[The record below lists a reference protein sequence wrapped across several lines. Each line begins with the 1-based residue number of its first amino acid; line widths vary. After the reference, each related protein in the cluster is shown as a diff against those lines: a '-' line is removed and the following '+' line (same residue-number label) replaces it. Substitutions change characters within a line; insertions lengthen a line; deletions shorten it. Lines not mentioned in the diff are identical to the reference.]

1 MEEPKIEEV
10 RRSIYVIWE
19 NLQCPICLDLMSSP
33 VSTKCDHQ
41 FCRFCIMKL
50 LDNGK
55 TREASCPVCKA
66 KVTKRSLQESPGF
79 KRLVEGL
86 KGLVQAFEDDT
97 CVGYNNKVSQKLEN
111 YGAVERRCKEVQL
124 EEGTTS
130 ESRPVKST
138 ADNSQSKGSED
149 ITTPSAEVKEGF
161 ARLMDLKD
169 SCAIT
174 SDREDLESAAADFQR
189 TSGGKADKN
198 SRKVA
203 GEEDTIPKETEGQ
216 ISEGGETRPSDP
228 DAILDKRQ
236 KKSLEKVSE
245 WLLNISPSAA
255 GKGGSDPSC
264 SSQRESEDCL
274 SDGNTSSSTVEK
286 EKDEDE
292 IRKPKR
298 SGHSLCLEEKVF
310 GVVYKRGRKSV
321 RPQVNSCLEKVK
333 ASEISHLSPSSP
345 IKTPTKAAKR
355 SSSKLSPDFIK
366 RPHIE
371 LEDGNSGKRVSGTEL
386 CEMGE
391 INGKETKGCESSE
404 EKEELKVS
412 PVFEVPLQTTRTH
425 KTKMQGV
432 SQEAGSNLVQMDK
445 VEENAK
451 ENNASSDKKCL
462 SNKKRKTVARKRLS
476 KGTKALD
483 LVTVEINDPDPVLK
497 PTKGIPIEADVQIDS
512 YSSSEDPGTPGLK
525 SFRRSERL
533 KLFTEEVQ
541 GNRKKALP
549 KRSTK
554 NGQEKNITAPDAV
567 EKVLTPLT
575 MEAKKTVVRNGCV
588 AFVDLSGIED
598 DKLSVGRNLGQC
610 DQKPCHTETD
620 LPMSNSVVEGLQ
632 VTLACSPVLTDHPV
646 SPRKHGSDAV
656 VPLSPGNLTNELT
669 DAEFKQDRIDS
680 ELDTEQLLKTFKTTK
695 RRSFC
700 IGSPSNKW
708 LNRGLFNSE
717 KLPNPEVKQSKDKI
731 LTTPELVCVADSAEL
746 VQQDAESLSLGV
758 ENHSVSTDSSNPKG
772 SPKSSRVGCL
782 RKSDALLNISASKSK
797 DSVEQ
802 LCLNALENNH
812 SRSVCGSS
820 GMVESNGVKFPVRK
834 QKKQS
839 SAHIVSNE
847 EVGPELVFTASE
859 EEPQNPSGRI
869 TEEPHPGLQSTTPGD
884 PSGSADVGACNLDTV
899 SPVWGVNN
907 LSTSSMTPDDLLPPN
922 IVVLASSR
930 SAASSR
936 SEDLPLQLCSQINLL
951 KRRRPQKLESS
962 ESEDSGEDD
971 QLPSLAKLLGHT
983 SSHSED
989 LPLLGQECS
998 KKRSSGEAYLSEV
1011 PDRCLSPC
1019 SAPEGVPASQVS
1031 VDLFGTPEEC
1041 EGGASGHG
1049 FSGDSS
1055 QFSSEIIGTQQKL
1068 AMQQELRR
1076 LQQMMVLVT
1085 EALHQKEGGGK
1096 PRPPPPS
1103 ASAVSA
1109 GAHPCPTSPC
1119 DSRTRASISRP
1130 QTPPPGQALVSPTQ
1144 KRTLDPVCTLPGPLA
1159 SEVQQDEGNIAAEG
1173 DGDEIATATLER
1185 REGRARH
1192 CSTGMPVGTTGV
1204 EHGPRG
1210 ETCLPPSQPRSDTPR
1225 QPTQSRARCGKML
1238 LVASGLSTA
1247 ELSVVKKF
1255 ARKMGGS
1262 VCAEVTPET
1271 THIIIK
1277 TDGKLVCERTL
1288 KYFLG
1293 IAGRKWVV
1301 SFHWVTQCFK
1311 QGRLLQEALFEV
1323 RGDTANGPDHQGP
1336 MRARI
1341 TDEQKLL
1348 MRGFEICFQG
1358 SFTNMTSGQM
1368 EWMVQLC
1375 GAIVVKDPSLF
1386 TAECK
1391 SNLRFVVVP
1400 GDSQTDYKAVQ
1411 QRAMVVSRA
1420 WLLDSVATY
1429 TLQNPDDYTV

>member
-1 MEEPKIEEV
+1 MCARGIT
-10 RRSIYVIWE
+10 SAIWLGNIWE
-19 NLQCPICLDLMSSP
+19 SLRMSCRQSLDLMSSP

-41 FCRFCIMKL
+41 FCRFCIMRL

-86 KGLVQAFEDDT
+86 KGLVQAFEEDT
-97 CVGYNNKVSQKLEN
+97 CVGYNSKVSQKLEN

-124 EEGTTS
+124 QEGTTS
-130 ESRPVKST
+130 DSRPEKST

-169 SCAIT
+169 SCAVT
-174 SDREDLESAAADFQR
+174 SDREDLESAVADFQC
-189 TSGGKADKN
+189 TSGGEAEKN
-198 SRKVA
+198 SRKDA
-203 GEEDTIPKETEGQ
+203 GEEDA
-216 ISEGGETRPSDP
+216 ISESRETPPSDP
-228 DAILDKRQ
+228 AAILDKRQ

-255 GKGGSDPSC
+255 GKGGLDPSC
-264 SSQRESEDCL
+264 SSQRDSEDCL

-286 EKDEDE
+286 DKDEDE
-292 IRKPKR
+292 IRKPER
-298 SGHSLCLEEKVF
+298 SGYSLCLEEKVF

-321 RPQVNSCLEKVK
+321 RPQVNRCLESLE
-333 ASEISHLSPSSP
+333 ASEVSHLRPSSS
-345 IKTPTKAAKR
+345 IKTPTKAAKKR

-371 LEDGNSGKRVSGTEL
+371 LEDANSGKRKSGAEV

-391 INGKETKGCESSE
+391 INGKVTKGCESSE

-412 PVFEVPLQTTRTH
+412 SVFEVPLRNTTRTN

-432 SQEAGSNLVQMDK
+432 SQEAGSKLVQTDE
-445 VEENAK
+445 VEGDATEK
-451 ENNASSDKKCL
+451 NASSDKMCL
-462 SNKKRKTVARKRLS
+462 TNKKRKTSARKRLS
-476 KGTKALD
+476 KQAKALD
-483 LVTVEINDPDPVLK
+483 LVTVEIDDPDPVLK
-497 PTKGIPIEADVQIDS
+497 PTEGIPLKADVQIDS
-512 YSSSEDPGTPGLK
+512 YSSSEDQRTPGLRL
-525 SFRRSERL
+525 FRRSERL

-541 GNRKKALP
+541 GNGKKALA
-549 KRSTK
+549 KSSTK
-554 NGQEKNITAPDAV
+554 NAICDSENGQGKNIAAPDIV
-567 EKVLTPLT
+567 EKVLNPLT
-575 MEAKKTVVRNGCV
+575 MEVQKTVVRNGCV
-588 AFVDLSGIED
+588 AFVDLSGIEMD
-598 DKLSVGRNLGQC
+598 ELSVGKDMGQC
-610 DQKPCHTETD
+610 EQKPCHTETD
-620 LPMSNSVVEGLQ
+620 HPMANSAVEGLQ
-632 VTLACSPVLTDHPV
+632 VTLACSPVTTDHPV

-700 IGSPSNKW
+700 IGSPSNKC
-708 LNRGLFNSE
+708 LNRGSFNSE
-717 KLPNPEVKQSKDKI
+717 KLPQGEVPNPEVKQSKDKV

-746 VQQDAESLSLGV
+746 VQLDAETFSLGL
-758 ENHSVSTDSSNPKG
+758 ENHSASTDSSNPTVHKVL

-782 RKSDALLNISASKSK
+782 RKSDALLNISARK
-797 DSVEQ
+797 DSAEQ
-802 LCLNALENNH
+802 LRLNAWENNH
-812 SRSVCGSS
+812 SCSVCGSS
-820 GMVESNGVKFPVRK
+820 GTVESNGVKFPVGK
-834 QKKQS
+834 QKNQS
-839 SAHIVSNE
+839 SAHIVSSE
-847 EVGPELVFTASE
+847 EVGPASE

-869 TEEPHPGLQSTTPGD
+869 TEEPHPGLQSTNPAV
-884 PSGSADVGACNLDTV
+884 PSGSADIAACNLKVDTV
-899 SPVWGVNN
+899 SPVWAVNN

-951 KRRRPQKLESS
+951 KRRMPQKLESS

-971 QLPSLAKLLGHT
+971 QLPSLAKLLGHAT
-983 SSHSED
+983 SHSED
-989 LPLLGQECS
+989 LPLLDLECP
-998 KKRSSGEAYLSEV
+998 KKRSSGEASLSEV
-1011 PDRCLSPC
+1011 PGRCQSPC
-1019 SAPEGVPASQVS
+1019 SGPEGVTASQVS

-1041 EGGASGHG
+1041 EGAAGGHG
-1049 FSGDSS
+1049 FSGDS
-1055 QFSSEIIGTQQKL
+1055 QFSTEIIGTQQKL
-1068 AMQQELRR
+1068 AMQEKLCQ
-1076 LQQMMVLVT
+1076 LQRMMVLVT

-1096 PRPPPPS
+1096 PGPPPLSP
-1103 ASAVSA
+1103 SAVSA
-1109 GAHPCPTSPC
+1109 GVRPCPTSPS
-1119 DSRTRASISRP
+1119 DGRRRASISRP

-1144 KRTLDPVCTLPGPLA
+1144 KRTLNPVCALPGSGA
-1159 SEVQQDEGNIAAEG
+1159 SEVPQDEGNIAEEG
-1173 DGDEIATATLER
+1173 NGDDITTATLEWTG
-1185 REGRARH
+1185 GRAQHRA
-1192 CSTGMPVGTTGV
+1192 TGV
-1204 EHGPRG
+1204 EPGPRG
-1210 ETCLPPSQPRSDTPR
+1210 ETCLPPPQPRSHTPR
-1225 QPTQSRARCGKML
+1225 QPTQSRASCGKMV
-1238 LVASGLSTA
+1238 LVASGLSTT

-1277 TDGKLVCERTL
+1277 TDAKLVCERTL

-1301 SFHWVTQCFK
+1301 SFHWVTQSFK
-1311 QGRLLQEALFEV
+1311 RGSLLPEALFEV
-1323 RGDTANGPDHQGP
+1323 RGDTANGAEHRGP
-1336 MRARI
+1336 MRART

-1348 MRGFEICFQG
+1348 MRGCEISFQG
-1358 SFTNMTSGQM
+1358 SFTNMTTGQM

-1375 GAIVVKDPSLF
+1375 GATVVKDPSLF

-1391 SNLRFVVVP
+1391 SNLRLVVVP

-1411 QRAMVVSRA
+1411 QRAMVVSRP